1 MKVFKTGLI
10 VIWGFLTF
18 GLFLYSRQQGLII
31 RKQEITILNMI
42 KSEKKYP
49 EILDEYYNN
58 FMLIKNDSINKI
70 NIDSLYKNS
79 IFLDSYDKSYKRVTK
94 IEN

>member
-1 MKVFKTGLI
+1 MKIFKTVLI

-31 RKQEITILNMI
+31 KKQEITILSMI
-42 KSEKKYP
+42 KGENKYP
-49 EILDEYYNN
+49 EILAEYYNN
-58 FMLIKNDSINKI
+58 FMLIRNDSLNKI

-79 IFLDSYDKSYKRVTK
+79 IFLDSYNK
-94 IEN
+94 